1 MKSKGEK
8 SGVIVRR
15 VGGQALGRDMLE
27 ETEGKM
33 VKRQT
38 HRRRTGARTR
48 NMNKLYYILGL

>member
-15 VGGQALGRDMLE
+15 VGGQALGREMLE

-33 VKRQT
+33 VKGQT
-38 HRRRTGARTR
+38 HRRTGARTR